1 MDSATSGKA
10 AATWIM
16 ATISGLLCSV
26 VMIQAA
32 ATDCAQV
39 PRLANR
45 FAIQMMRNA
54 GKAKGESVLT
64 CRTGA
69 GAAGA
74 SEGRSFVAETGC
86 SMGMGQGARWC
97 PRRAVWVGNGY
108 A

>member
-26 VMIQAA
+26 VMIHAA

-45 FAIQMMRNA
+45 LAIQMMRNA
-54 GKAKGESVLT
+54 GNAKGDSVLT
-64 CRTGA
+64 CSTGA

-74 SEGRSFVAETGC
+74 SAGRSVLAETGC
-86 SMGMGQGARWC
+86 SMGFFRGAG
-97 PRRAVWVGNGY
+97 RALLSDVVWVG
-108 A
+108 